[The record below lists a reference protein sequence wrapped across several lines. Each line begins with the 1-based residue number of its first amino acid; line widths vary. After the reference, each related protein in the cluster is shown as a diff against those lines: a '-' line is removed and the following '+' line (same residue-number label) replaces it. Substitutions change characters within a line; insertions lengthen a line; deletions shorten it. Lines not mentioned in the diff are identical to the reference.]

1 MRLKVHLIN
10 PFDVPHHLV
19 DEALLLELI
28 QNTSAVVSGL
38 AFILNVTYGQGLKAT
53 VTDNSV
59 IIDGVD
65 EQLEARLS
73 KLGLHCEI
81 I

>member
-10 PFDVPHHLV
+10 PFDVPNHLT
-19 DEALLLELI
+19 DEALLLEII

-38 AFILNVTYGQGLKAT
+38 AFVLNVTYGQGVKAT
-53 VTDNSV
+53 VSDNSI

-81 I
+81 V

>member
-1 MRLKVHLIN
+1 MRIKVHLIN
-10 PFDVPHHLV
+10 PFDVPHTLT
-19 DEALLLELI
+19 DEALLLEII
-28 QNTSAVVSGL
+28 QSTSAVVSGL
-38 AFILNVTYGQGLKAT
+38 AYILSVTYGQGLKAT
-53 VTDNSV
+53 VSDNSV

-65 EQLEARLS
+65 EITEARLS

>member
-10 PFDVPHHLV
+10 PFNTPHDLT
-19 DEALLLELI
+19 DEALLLDII
-28 QNTSAVVSGL
+28 QSTSAVVSGL
-38 AFILNVTYGQGLKAT
+38 AYILNVTYGQGLKAT
-53 VTDNSV
+53 VADNSV

-65 EQLEARLS
+65 EQLEARLA

>member
-10 PFDVPHHLV
+10 PFNVPHTLV

-38 AFILNVTYGQGLKAT
+38 AFILNVTYGQNVKAT
-53 VTDNSV
+53 VADDSV

-65 EQLEARLS
+65 EQMEARLS
-73 KLGLHCEI
+73 KLGLVCEI
-81 I
+81 L

>member
-10 PFDVPHHLV
+10 PFDVPHHLA

-53 VTDNSV
+53 VADDSV